1 MSGARAEMSGAWAEM
16 SGAWASRMCGDYR
29 RCQVTQDPGRRNDLI
44 VRSPTGSP
52 HAVTEHP
59 HTRSRRPQQDRDRAV
74 VPTSLRMVPDE
85 VQPMSL
91 HDGILWTETAN
102 GRWEGSC
109 GTLLVG
115 VVSWSDNYSVHSTG
129 GEVNGQHSTLDSA
142 KAQLE
147 GWMRWMDSTAD

>member
-1 MSGARAEMSGAWAEM
+1 
-16 SGAWASRMCGDYR
+16 
-29 RCQVTQDPGRRNDLI
+29 
-44 VRSPTGSP
+44 
-52 HAVTEHP
+52 
-59 HTRSRRPQQDRDRAV
+59 
-74 VPTSLRMVPDE
+74 VPTSLLMVPDE